1 MDATRTR
8 NEVLRVYERFNEH
21 DWGVIDEI
29 AAEDYVDRNRSMLG
43 PGTDAA
49 ATRRRLED
57 LAGAFPDLA
66 FEVLDVV
73 ADAGKAMARVHVTG
87 THQHPFAGIDAT
99 GRRIDWEL
107 VDVVA
112 YNERGELTE
121 HWTYADR
128 LDLLQQLG
136 ATPAG
141 PAPTG
146 A

>member
-1 MDATRTR
+1 MDAARTR
-8 NEVLRVYERFNEH
+8 HEVRRVYERLNAH
-21 DWGVIDEI
+21 DWSIIDEI
-29 AAEDYVDRNRSMLG
+29 AAEDYVDCNRSMLG
-43 PGTDAA
+43 SGTDAA
-49 ATRRRLED
+49 ATRQRLED
-57 LAGAFPDLA
+57 LAAAFPDLA

-73 ADAGKAMARVHVTG
+73 AEASRAMARVRVTG
-87 THQHPFAGIDAT
+87 THQHPFAGIDPT
-99 GRRIDWEL
+99 GRRIAWEL

-112 YNERGELTE
+112 YKERGELTA